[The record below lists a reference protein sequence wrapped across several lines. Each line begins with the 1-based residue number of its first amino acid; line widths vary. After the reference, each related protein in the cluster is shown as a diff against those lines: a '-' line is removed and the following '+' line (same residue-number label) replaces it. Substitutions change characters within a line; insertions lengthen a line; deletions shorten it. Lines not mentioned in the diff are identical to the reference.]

1 MTTTYQLGCTWVCVK
16 MRFPPFQWIIISP
29 IRTAMN
35 WVFNA
40 PIPGRTDFYCSLITV
55 NHIKSLPFW
64 VDKSQSGLLTSVFCV
79 FFMVKSHIPK
89 HPPPITTTSIFPPC
103 SLLRV
108 YIRVTI
114 AYGQEPR
121 GITWLNKGAKYGKIN
136 HFPSIG
142 GPETMDFFFKDP
154 YNSKPC
160 RNRRPQKSGTPTG
173 ASLIALVTWWSFKKK
188 YENQL
193 AGFHQ
198 SCVNDYMIQGRSGF
212 TPSPNFKHPHCTV
225 SNIRFYSQAMWPH
238 LGFLR

>member
-16 MRFPPFQWIIISP
+16 MRFPPFQGIIISP

-35 WVFNA
+35 WVFNP
-40 PIPGRTDFYCSLITV
+40 PIPGRTDFHCSLINV
-55 NHIKSLPFW
+55 NHITSLPFL
-64 VDKSQSGLLTSVFCV
+64 VESLFSGSNPHLGCLHQFFV

-103 SLLRV
+103 FLLRV

-121 GITWLNKGAKYGKIN
+121 GITWLNKGVKYGKIN

-142 GPETMDFFFKDP
+142 GPETMDSFFKDP

-173 ASLIALVTWWSFKKK
+173 ASLIALVT
-188 YENQL
+188 
-193 AGFHQ
+193 
-198 SCVNDYMIQGRSGF
+198 
-212 TPSPNFKHPHCTV
+212 
-225 SNIRFYSQAMWPH
+225 
-238 LGFLR
+238 

>member
-103 SLLRV
+103 FLLRV

-173 ASLIALVTWWSFKKK
+173 ASLIALVT
-188 YENQL
+188 
-193 AGFHQ
+193 
-198 SCVNDYMIQGRSGF
+198 
-212 TPSPNFKHPHCTV
+212 
-225 SNIRFYSQAMWPH
+225 
-238 LGFLR
+238 